1 MLCKTALVL
10 MLLQLFLAF
19 GLLGSCS
26 GFFLGFGFGVC
37 FLFRFLLGF
46 RFGLCLYFGGF
57 LDFCLGFCLL
67 LLLSLQQLWLP
78 SQLSL
83 LPLLLLSLWPL
94 LWLLLLP

>member
-10 MLLQLFLAF
+10 LLLQLFLAF

-57 LDFCLGFCLL
+57 LDFCLGFCLCFCFRCSSFGF
-67 LLLSLQQLWLP
+67 LLSFRFCLCFCFRFG
-78 SQLSL
+78 LST
-83 LPLLLLSLWPL
+83 
-94 LWLLLLP
+94 